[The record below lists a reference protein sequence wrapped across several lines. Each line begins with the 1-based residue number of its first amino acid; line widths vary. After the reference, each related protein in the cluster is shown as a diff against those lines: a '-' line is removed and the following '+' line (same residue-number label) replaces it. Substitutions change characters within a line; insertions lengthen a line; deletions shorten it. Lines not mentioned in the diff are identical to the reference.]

1 MADFA
6 HTRRWWPACLVDEIM
21 PPGRERPEDWLS
33 PDAAGVTTIRWDDEK
48 ASVAGTIT
56 PGEAVTFMWW
66 EERGSVQITIMPD
79 GSWNLEDPRDG
90 GTVDMFTG
98 EAVPLAPAARVDE
111 ANWFAE
117 ASDYETMSDSMDS
130 FARNWAAND
139 TVDPEGERLTVV
151 MGFWHDGVAFAVS
164 ADGRALSEIGG
175 DHG

>member
-1 MADFA
+1 MAA
-6 HTRRWWPACLVDEIM
+6 
-21 PPGRERPEDWLS
+21 
-33 PDAAGVTTIRWDDEK
+33 K
-48 ASVAGTIT
+48 ASRKPSAAPEQSAEAKKIAELERAVAKHLDRISGLM
-56 PGEAVTFMWW
+56 GH
-66 EERGSVQITIMPD
+66 
-79 GSWNLEDPRDG
+79 LENSKRRCESL
-90 GTVDMFTG
+90 TVDMFTG

-139 TVDPEGERLTVV
+139 AVDPEGERLTVV
-151 MGFWHDGVAFAVS
+151 MGFWHDGVAFTVS